1 MCYYV
6 YILKS
11 ESKGLLYKGI
21 SVDPEKRL
29 VDHNSGRNK
38 STKGH
43 RPWKLVYT
51 EKFQTRREA
60 REREKYFKSGI
71 GREYLKKK
79 LDL

>member
-1 MCYYV
+1 V

-11 ESKGLLYKGI
+11 ESKGLLYKGF
-21 SVDPEKRL
+21 SKDPEKRL
-29 VDHNSGRNK
+29 LDHNSGKNK

-43 RPWKLVYT
+43 RPWKLVYI
-51 EKFQTRREA
+51 EKYPTRMEA

-71 GREYLKKK
+71 GREYLRKK

>member
-1 MCYYV
+1 M

-11 ESKGLLYKGI
+11 ESKGLLYKGF
-21 SVDPEKRL
+21 SKDPKKRFL
-29 VDHNSGRNK
+29 DHNAGKNK

-43 RPWKLVYT
+43 RPWKLVYI
-51 EKFQTRREA
+51 EKYPTRVEA

-71 GREYLKKK
+71 GREYLKNK